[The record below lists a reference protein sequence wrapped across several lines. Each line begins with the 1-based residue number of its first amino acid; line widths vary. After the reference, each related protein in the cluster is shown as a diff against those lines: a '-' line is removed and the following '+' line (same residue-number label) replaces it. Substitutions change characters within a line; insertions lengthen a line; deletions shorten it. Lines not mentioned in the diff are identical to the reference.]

1 VQSRFAA
8 CIFTTNMFTTRMFV
22 LGLCLFAAFAPHA
35 IAQRQSIPPPP
46 PVRGDPNTPPI
57 TDADAARDR
66 LTAEMAKKAAKDRAA
81 ALKSDTDK
89 LLKLSVELKQSVDK
103 SGENVLSLDVIK
115 KAEEIE
121 KLARSVKEKMKGPS

>member
-1 VQSRFAA
+1 MFAA
-8 CIFTTNMFTTRMFV
+8 SMFVCCLCIFT
-22 LGLCLFAAFAPHA
+22 GFAPRA
-35 IAQRQSIPPPP
+35 SAQRQSTLPPP

-57 TDADAARDR
+57 TDADEARDR
-66 LTAEMAKKAAKDRAA
+66 LTADLAKKAAKDRAA
-81 ALKSDTDK
+81 ALKADTDR

-103 SGENVLSLDVIK
+103 SDENVLSLDVIK